1 MTLQQPGC
9 AYRRGA
15 DSIACNAAHDPTFQP
30 GFALTAVSEGVQV
43 DRYAG
48 FSDFVQARE
57 GALLRTAFLLT
68 TDVQLAEDLLQSA
81 LAKAAL
87 HWPRIRDGQ
96 PEAYIR
102 SALYRES
109 VSRWR
114 HRRGVSELPTA
125 SMPERGDASREDEM
139 DLRFAVIAALRR
151 LAPRQRAVLVLRF
164 YEDFSEGQAAEA
176 LGCSVGTVKSQTH
189 DALRR
194 LRAVAPELG
203 EFMTNPGVLL

>member
-1 MTLQQPGC
+1 M
-9 AYRRGA
+9 
-15 DSIACNAAHDPTFQP
+15 
-30 GFALTAVSEGVQV
+30 

-48 FSDFVQARE
+48 FSEFVQARE
-57 GALLRTAFLLT
+57 RALLRTAFLLT
-68 TDVQLAEDLLQSA
+68 ADVQLAEDLLQSA

-87 HWPRIRDGQ
+87 HWPRIRAGQ

-114 HRRGVSELPTA
+114 RRRGISEVPTA
-125 SMPERGDASREDEM
+125 SMPERAGVSHEDEI

-164 YEDFSEGQAAEA
+164 YEDLSEGQTAEA

-194 LRAVAPELG
+194 LRSVAPELA
-203 EFMTNPGVLL
+203 EFTTNPGVLL